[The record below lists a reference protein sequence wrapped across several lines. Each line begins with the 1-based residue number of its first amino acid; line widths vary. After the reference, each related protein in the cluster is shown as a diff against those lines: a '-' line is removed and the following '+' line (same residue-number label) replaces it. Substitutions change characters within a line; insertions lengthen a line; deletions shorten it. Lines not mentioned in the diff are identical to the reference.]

1 MSGYYRFPTI
11 NKSKVVFVAED
22 DLWSINIDNPKA
34 YRLTTNI
41 SEVSSPLISPD
52 GKLIAFIGTEDGNNE
67 VYVMPSN
74 GGAATRLTYDGAF
87 VKGIC
92 AWEKNDIIFSTD
104 LQQPFGRVSGLAKIN
119 KKGGQTQLLN
129 YGIASNIALCGSIVV
144 LGRNTADPARW
155 KR

>member
-74 GGAATRLTYDGAF
+74 GGAATRLT
-87 VKGIC
+87 
-92 AWEKNDIIFSTD
+92 
-104 LQQPFGRVSGLAKIN
+104 
-119 KKGGQTQLLN
+119 
-129 YGIASNIALCGSIVV
+129 
-144 LGRNTADPARW
+144 
-155 KR
+155 

>member
-11 NKSKVVFVAED
+11 NKSTVVFVAED
-22 DLWSINIDNPKA
+22 DLWSINIDNLKA

-74 GGAATRLTYDGAF
+74 GWSCNT
-87 VKGIC
+87 I
-92 AWEKNDIIFSTD
+92 DI
-104 LQQPFGRVSGLAKIN
+104 
-119 KKGGQTQLLN
+119 
-129 YGIASNIALCGSIVV
+129 
-144 LGRNTADPARW
+144 
-155 KR
+155 